1 MSRIAVAG
9 ATGRVGGHLVEL
21 LEGQE
26 HDVVPISRTH
36 GVDLITGTG
45 LDEALA
51 GVQCVVDAATGPS
64 PDQVE
69 ATEFFTTAARNLQAA
84 GRRGGVERIV
94 VVSII
99 GCDRFSAG
107 YNVAKVAHERALEA
121 GPIPVRVVRA
131 AQFHEFVPLMLE
143 WRTQGDVVSV
153 PRMRTQPVAA
163 ETVAKAVARM
173 VAEPE
178 ARLAEIAGPRAESLV
193 ELAKLYVSK
202 LRNGLRV
209 EEVSDP
215 DDPDSELF
223 ADGGLLPG
231 PHATL
236 AGPTFAGWVAGV
248 LGHGAVPGPIS
259 RSYT

>member
-9 ATGRVGGHLVEL
+9 ATGRVGGHVVEL
-21 LEGQE
+21 LEGQGHE
-26 HDVVPISRTH
+26 VVPISRTH
-36 GVDLITGTG
+36 GVDLISGAG
-45 LDEALA
+45 LDAALA

-64 PDQVE
+64 PDQAE
-69 ATEFFTTAARNLQAA
+69 ATAFFTTAARNLQEA

-107 YNVAKVAHERALEA
+107 YNVAKVEHERALEA

-131 AQFHEFVPLMLE
+131 AQFHEFVPLMLQ
-143 WRTQGDVVSV
+143 WRTQGDVISV

-163 ETVAKAVARM
+163 RTVAKVLARM

-178 ARLAEIAGPRAESLV
+178 ARVAEVAGPRAESLV

-202 LRNGLRV
+202 LGNGLRV
-209 EEVSDP
+209 EETIDR
-215 DDPDSELF
+215 DDPDHDLF

-236 AGPTFAGWVAGV
+236 AGPTFAGWVAGN
-248 LGHGAVPGPIS
+248 LA
-259 RSYT
+259 R